1 MEKPRKGSKGG
12 RLTIYDDS
20 FKTAVARD
28 YLDGNLSQLQVA
40 QKHGIVLKTMYH
52 FMRWYRKHRP
62 DGTEEPQS
70 SSVPLPAPD
79 QLVKELAAARLKITA
94 LELLLSNAER
104 EMGVDI
110 LKKPGTKPS
119 AK

>member
-20 FKTAVARD
+20 FKIAVARD
-28 YLDGNLSQLQVA
+28 YLAGNLSQLQVA
-40 QKHGIVLKTMYH
+40 QKHGIGNSTMYH
-52 FMRWYRKHRP
+52 FLSWYRKHQP
-62 DGTEEPQS
+62 DCIEEPPS
-70 SSVPLPAPD
+70 SSIQLPPQE
-79 QLVKELAAARLKITA
+79 QLAKELAAAHLKITA

-110 LKKPGTKPS
+110 LKKSGTKRS